1 MHYKSIQA
9 GRAIAALIVVFFHL
23 GATIALSKYFGQPLL
38 GRAFSFGHAG
48 VHFFFVL
55 SGFIIMNV
63 HMKDLFQSE
72 KVKSFLI
79 KRCVRIYPIYWL
91 IFIAVFIS
99 ALAVPSLRGA
109 VPSDMPLILKALAL
123 LPLDKSVVGGTG
135 APVLIVA
142 WSLQYELYFYG
153 LFSLAILSRW
163 LAVALAVVLAAGLML
178 GLGSGEF
185 PASFIWSDWIVL
197 FFLGVGVAVLVRIE
211 KSNSINSVLA
221 IGISSVLL
229 VGLAAFEV
237 IGKAG
242 EVEGLRIFY
251 GLGFSGLIFGFVC
264 YEKSGRVLPLFLSNQ
279 FTQTL
284 GNASYFLYLIH
295 FPLISLLLKLVIAI
309 DLSGFVGALI
319 AFVVVALACVVVAVA
334 GHLLIELPMQK
345 WLMSRFTPKPTFAV
359 VQ

>member
-23 GATIALSKYFGQPLL
+23 GATIALSKYFGQPSFR
-38 GRAFSFGHAG
+38 RAFSFGHAG

-63 HMKDLFQSE
+63 HMKDLFQPE
-72 KVKSFLI
+72 KVKSFLV

-99 ALAVPSLRGA
+99 AMAVPSLRGG
-109 VPSDMPLILKALAL
+109 VHSDVPLILKALAL

-153 LFSLAILSRW
+153 LFCLAILGRW
-163 LAVALAVVLAAGLML
+163 LAGALAVVLAAGLMF

-211 KSNSINSVLA
+211 KFNRINPVLT
-221 IGISSVLL
+221 IGISAAVL
-229 VGLAAFEV
+229 VVLAAVEV
-237 IGKAG
+237 ICEAG
-242 EVEGLRIFY
+242 EVEALRVLY
-251 GLGFSGLIFGFVC
+251 GLGFAGLVFGFVC
-264 YEKSGRVLPLFLSNQ
+264 YEKSGRDLPLFLSNQ

-295 FPLISLLLKLVIAI
+295 FPLISLLLKLVMVVG
-309 DLSGFVGALI
+309 LSGFLGALI

-334 GHLLIELPMQK
+334 GHLLIELPTQK
-345 WLMSRFTPKPTFAV
+345 WLLSRFTPKPTFAV